1 MLFDV
6 FLVLV
11 GAFCLY
17 LGGEWL
23 VRGATR
29 LALHF
34 GMSSLV
40 VGLTVV
46 AFGTSSPELAATL
59 MAAFKGSPEVA
70 LGNVLGSNI
79 ANLGLILGI
88 SALLQPLTAHASFL
102 RREIPFLVL
111 IGVLLLPLAMDGRYG
126 RIDGIFLLS
135 LFAIY
140 LWVLLR
146 KGEAPPLDADDEEA
160 AQKGSLAVQVLLVV
174 GGIAVLLVGAEVL
187 VRGAVS
193 LARAYG
199 LSEQVIGL
207 SLVAVGTSLP
217 ELATSVVA
225 AAKGEA
231 DIVLGNVV
239 GSNIFNVLLVLA
251 TTAVVRPIPVSLDA
265 FGRDMGV
272 GLLLSIAVLPLL
284 VVGQAPRLARF
295 EGGFLLGAYILYL
308 FWIF

>member
-1 MLFDV
+1 
-6 FLVLV
+6 
-11 GAFCLY
+11 
-17 LGGEWL
+17 
-23 VRGATR
+23 
-29 LALHF
+29 
-34 GMSSLV
+34 
-40 VGLTVV
+40 TVV

-59 MAAFKGSPEVA
+59 TAAIKGAPEVA

-88 SALLQPLTAHASFL
+88 SALLQPLVAHADFL
-102 RREIPFLVL
+102 RREIPFLVA
-111 IGVLLLPLAMDGRYG
+111 IGVLLVLLAMNGRYG
-126 RIDGIFLLS
+126 RADGILLLC
-135 LFAIY
+135 LFAGY

-146 KGEAPPLDADDEEA
+146 KGEAPAIDKDEKEA
-160 AQKGSLAVQVLLVV
+160 AEKGSLWVQGLLVV
-174 GGIAVLLVGAEVL
+174 GGIAVLVVGADL
-187 VRGAVS
+187 MVRGAVS
-193 LARAYG
+193 LARSFG

-251 TTAVVRPIPVSLDA
+251 TTAVIRPVPVSLDA

-284 VVGQAPRLARF
+284 VVGQAPRLARY
-295 EGGFLLGAYILYL
+295 EGACLLGAYVLYL
-308 FWIF
+308 VWIF